1 MGGGKQEKRSKRR
14 RTPKNENANK
24 QKRIPLGPNRV
35 LAKKK
40 KAKTKPHKNHRSSL
54 GVATAAKQLSFFVD
68 QYQSANGVQLSAL
81 ELKSIKAEKC
91 ILELSQ
97 GMDLSASNLG
107 EHMKAAF
114 GSSWKEVLCE
124 KQLLEGKIDPGSPAL
139 LVISLSALRSLELRS
154 LFECLRKEC
163 IMVLQDFQGFDQRF
177 SKHMKVEEQ
186 EATSSDKVG
195 GVSYRVCKTEKNL
208 GRILSARMLLPLIL
222 ARKMLLACWLSRGE
236 VLGVYRALLD
246 VERPEGG
253 LLRGWNL
260 LVVAVLKNRVN
271 IACGLWI
278 KKLINVEALGLS
290 VAVIALDMHT
300 DVKGYS
306 LFTLPQVRLF
316 LLLPL
321 PFTIVLSYA
330 IGEGFIVLESRI
342 QYAFSLTPS
351 SLSSTCA
358 WYDHYG

>member
-1 MGGGKQEKRSKRR
+1 MGGGKQEKRSKGSR
-14 RTPKNENANK
+14 RTPKNENPNI

-40 KAKTKPHKNHRSSL
+40 KAKTNLHKNHSSSL
-54 GVATAAKQLSFFVD
+54 GVTTAAEQLSFFVD
-68 QYQSANGVQLSAL
+68 QYQPANGVQLTAL
-81 ELKSIKAEKC
+81 ELESIKAEKC

-154 LFECLRKEC
+154 LFEYLRKEC
-163 IMVLQDFQGFDQRF
+163 IMVPQDFQGFDQRF

-195 GVSYRVCKTEKNL
+195 GVSYRVRKTEKNL
-208 GRILSARMLLPLIL
+208 GRILCARMLLPLIL
-222 ARKMLLACWLSRGE
+222 
-236 VLGVYRALLD
+236 
-246 VERPEGG
+246 GG
-253 LLRGWNL
+253 RCSLPVRYLE
-260 LVVAVLKNRVN
+260 VAVLKNRVN

-306 LFTLPQVRLF
+306 LVTLPQFRLFLLPQVRLF

-330 IGEGFIVLESRI
+330 IEMNSGTCISATSTHGCFKVIFVSVFMPPY
-342 QYAFSLTPS
+342 QFST
-351 SLSSTCA
+351 
-358 WYDHYG
+358 